1 MTTFIRWRLLQAVP
15 TLVGITVVTFVLLH
29 LAPGDPV
36 TLSLSADATVDDVQA
51 ARHAYGL
58 DQPLP
63 VQYLVWLSHV
73 ARGDFGQSLV
83 YKRPIADLLSTAVPN
98 TLQLASIAL
107 IVSVGAGVTLGL
119 LAARRQGSLLD
130 HAVRVVAVAGHA
142 VPGFCFGLLFVML
155 FSVQARWLP
164 VGGAMTVGADVWDI
178 GDRLRHLI
186 GPVIALSLAGIA
198 SLSRFTRAE
207 TLEVLGQ
214 DYMRTARAK
223 GLSNTCTLY
232 RHALRNAL
240 LPVITFSG
248 EAMATL
254 ISGAVV
260 IEQVFAWPGMG
271 RLAFD
276 AARAR
281 DYPLIMAIVVLSSC
295 LLLVSYLAR
304 DLAYGLANPRTRESQ

>member
-1 MTTFIRWRLLQAVP
+1 MSTFIRRRALEGVP
-15 TLVGITVVTFVLLH
+15 TLVGITVFTFLLLH

-36 TLSLSADATVDDVQA
+36 GLSMPSDASVDDLQA

-63 VQYLVWLSHV
+63 LQYLAWLSHV
-73 ARGDFGQSLV
+73 ASGDFGQSIA
-83 YKRPIADLLSTAVPN
+83 YRRPIAALLGAAVPN

-107 IVSVGAGVTLGL
+107 VVSLGAGVPLGL
-119 LAARRQGSLLD
+119 LAARRQGTLLD
-130 HAVRVVAVAGHA
+130 QWVRVLAVAGHA
-142 VPGFCFGLLFVML
+142 VPGFCFGLLFIML

-164 VGGAMTVGADVWDI
+164 VGGAQSVGADAWDLA
-178 GDRLRHLI
+178 DRLRHLI

-198 SLSRFTRAE
+198 SLSRLTRAE

-223 GLSNTCTLY
+223 GLSDTRTLY
-232 RHALRNAL
+232 RHALGNAL
-240 LPVITFSG
+240 LPVITFAG
-248 EAMATL
+248 EAIATL
-254 ISGAVV
+254 ISGAIV

-281 DYPLIMAIVVLSSC
+281 DYPLIMAIVMLSSC
-295 LLLVSYLAR
+295 LLLVSYIAR
-304 DLAYGLANPRTRESQ
+304 DIAYDLADPRMREA

>member
-1 MTTFIRWRLLQAVP
+1 MSTFIQRRLLQAVP
-15 TLVGITVVTFVLLH
+15 TLVGITVLTFVLLH
-29 LAPGDPV
+29 VAPGDPV
-36 TLSLSADATVDDVQA
+36 SLSLASDATVDDLQA
-51 ARHAYGL
+51 TRHAYGL

-63 VQYLVWLSHV
+63 LQYLAWLSHV
-73 ARGDFGQSLV
+73 ASGDFGQSIA
-83 YKRPIADLLSTAVPN
+83 YRRPIADLLGGAVPN

-107 IVSVGAGVTLGL
+107 VISLGVGVPLGL
-119 LAARRQGSLLD
+119 LAARRQGTVLD
-130 HAVRVVAVAGHA
+130 QGVRVLAVAGHA
-142 VPGFCFGLLFVML
+142 VPGFCFGLLFIML

-164 VGGAMTVGADVWDI
+164 VGGAQSVGADAWDLT
-178 GDRLRHLI
+178 DRLRHLI

-198 SLSRFTRAE
+198 SLSRLTRAE
-207 TLEVLGQ
+207 ALEVLGQ

-223 GLSNTCTLY
+223 GLSNTRTLY
-232 RHALRNAL
+232 SHALGNAL
-240 LPVITFSG
+240 LPVITFTG

-254 ISGAVV
+254 ISGAIV

-281 DYPLIMAIVVLSSC
+281 DYPLIMAIVMLSSC

-304 DLAYGLANPRTRESQ
+304 DIAYDLADPRLQET